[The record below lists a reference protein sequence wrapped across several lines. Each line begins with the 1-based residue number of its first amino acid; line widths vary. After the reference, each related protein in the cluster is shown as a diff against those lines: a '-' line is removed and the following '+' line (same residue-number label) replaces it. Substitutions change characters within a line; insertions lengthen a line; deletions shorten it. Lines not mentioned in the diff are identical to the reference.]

1 MPHHL
6 SRPSKIGEEPLSVRF
21 PKLHIPVRF
30 IFSMDQTTFLVAFFA
45 ALFAI
50 ANPIGNLPFF
60 IMYSA
65 DASSKRIRQAIAILL
80 GPVIFATIILCMF
93 FGSSVLSFF
102 GISLPAFQIA
112 GAIILVTI
120 ALSMISGTHTE
131 KVHAATSAENATTPW
146 KAAEAHIPTILV
158 PLVIPIY
165 VGAATI
171 TVSVLYGH
179 QAIADGYL
187 IGAIGVVAVI
197 CLMIVLCNLSSD
209 AIMRVL
215 GPQGLEIVVRVF
227 GIILLGIA
235 VQMFA
240 EGAGDMAATFIHAN
254 FTMPAGT

>member
-1 MPHHL
+1 
-6 SRPSKIGEEPLSVRF
+6 
-21 PKLHIPVRF
+21 
-30 IFSMDQTTFLVAFFA
+30 MDQTTLLVAFFA

-60 IMYSA
+60 IMYTA
-65 DASSKRIRQAIAILL
+65 DASSTRIRHAIAVLL
-80 GPVIFATIILCMF
+80 GFVIFATIVLCMF

-120 ALSMISGTHTE
+120 ALSMISGTHTDT
-131 KVHAATSAENATTPW
+131 VHATTSADSATTPW
-146 KAAEAHIPTILV
+146 KAAEAYIPSILV

-179 QAIADGYL
+179 QAITSGCL
-187 IGAIGVVAVI
+187 FGAIGVVAII
-197 CLMIVLCNLSSD
+197 CLLIVLCNLSSD
-209 AIMRVL
+209 AIMRIL
-215 GPQGLEIVVRVF
+215 GPQGLEIVVRLF

-240 EGAGDMAATFIHAN
+240 EGTGDMVSTFIHSN
-254 FTMPAGT
+254 YTMPAGT

>member
-1 MPHHL
+1 MGKNRL
-6 SRPSKIGEEPLSVRF
+6 SGRF
-21 PKLHIPVRF
+21 TKVHYPVRF
-30 IFSMDQTTFLVAFFA
+30 MFCMDQTTFLVAFFA

-60 IMYSA
+60 IMYTA
-65 DASSKRIRQAIAILL
+65 DASTTRIRQAIAILL
-80 GPVIFATIILCMF
+80 GPVIFATIVLCMF

-112 GAIILVTI
+112 GAIILITI
-120 ALSMISGTHTE
+120 AMSMISGNHTE
-131 KVHAATSAENATTPW
+131 RVHAATSTEGAITPW
-146 KAAEAHIPTILV
+146 KAAEAYIPTILV

-187 IGAIGVVAVI
+187 IGAIGVVAAI
-197 CLMIVLCNLSSD
+197 CLLIVLCNLSSD
-209 AIMRVL
+209 AIMRIL

-240 EGAGDMAATFIHAN
+240 EGTGDMVSTFVHSN
-254 FTMPAGT
+254 CTMPAGS

>member
-1 MPHHL
+1 
-6 SRPSKIGEEPLSVRF
+6 
-21 PKLHIPVRF
+21 
-30 IFSMDQTTFLVAFFA
+30 MDQTAFFVAFFA

-60 IMYSA
+60 IMYTK
-65 DASSKRIRQAIAILL
+65 DASSTRIRQAIAILL
-80 GPVIFATIILCMF
+80 GPVIFATIVLCMF

-120 ALSMISGTHTE
+120 AMSMISGTHTE
-131 KVHAATSAENATTPW
+131 QVHAATSSEHATTPW
-146 KAAEAHIPTILV
+146 KAAEAYIPTILV

-179 QAIADGYL
+179 QAVANGCL

-209 AIMRVL
+209 PIMRVL

-240 EGAGDMAATFIHAN
+240 EGAGDMVATFIHTNMSA
-254 FTMPAGT
+254 TAAGT